1 PTAASLEGLFAES
14 GFAVVEQQSAA
25 ELHDPPADWER
36 RTDDV
41 EAEIKRLHEHEEA
54 WRIAEQQSETMGDL
68 VGSGAVAAT
77 LFSLRTTI

>member
-1 PTAASLEGLFAES
+1 GRVGLLVYLATRHIPDDELPEGNHFPTAASLEGLFAES

-41 EAEIKRLHEHEEA
+41 EA
-54 WRIAEQQSETMGDL
+54 
-68 VGSGAVAAT
+68 
-77 LFSLRTTI
+77 